1 LLDALGGVADVD
13 DLRLVADRVVEQ
25 DVDFLVLHRVHELV
39 EEAAQLYAARAVVV
53 VVGLPAAPAG
63 LLGGAGLLRFGA
75 RLLLLTR
82 LLLRGLLL
90 LAVGGRPGLVGL
102 GRGGRR
108 RGDRV
113 LGR

>member
-1 LLDALGGVADVD
+1 FDFFVSIRRRHTRFSRDWSSDVCSS
-13 DLRLVADRVVEQ
+13 DL
-25 DVDFLVLHRVHELV
+25 
-39 EEAAQLYAARAVVV
+39 

-108 RGDRV
+108 RGSGERRV
-113 LGR
+113 GDVGGCGQARGAGV